1 MRGQVRVTTV
11 ARPRV
16 SLVSALSLTSPV
28 SRPREKSTGPFLWIK
43 LTPSPAEHPSQT
55 KRPAQRTRPSSQS
68 SEPDQPSRPINCARA
83 EPHLTQSTS
92 GPAEPP
98 TQSHPQR
105 TPSALL
111 RLHAWRFFAGQV
123 EEISVNPLEP
133 VDDGPEDNDVVA

>member
-1 MRGQVRVTTV
+1 MRGQVQVAAV

-43 LTPSPAEHPSQT
+43 LTP
-55 KRPAQRTRPSSQS
+55 
-68 SEPDQPSRPINCARA
+68 
-83 EPHLTQSTS
+83 

-98 TQSHPQR
+98 TQSYPQG